1 MPDNGGNAS
10 QPVAANSP
18 IHSDSMISTA
28 PDTNSQKLSEFTNGN
43 ATSRA
48 PICSGTA
55 RFIRPVISGIATKK
69 IMITPWAVKIW
80 S

>member
-1 MPDNGGNAS
+1 
-10 QPVAANSP
+10 
-18 IHSDSMISTA
+18 MISTA
-28 PDTNSQKLSEFTNGN
+28 PDTNSQKLSELTNGN

-55 RFIRPVISGIATKK
+55 RFTAGDHGIATKN
-69 IMITPWAVKIW
+69 IMITPWAVKLW

>member
-1 MPDNGGNAS
+1 MP
-10 QPVAANSP
+10 
-18 IHSDSMISTA
+18 SDTLTSAMPTKV
-28 PDTNSQKLSEFTNGN
+28 SQKLIELRKGN

-55 RFIRPVISGIATKK
+55 TFMKPITKGIATKK
-69 IMITPWAVKIW
+69 IMMTPWAEKIW